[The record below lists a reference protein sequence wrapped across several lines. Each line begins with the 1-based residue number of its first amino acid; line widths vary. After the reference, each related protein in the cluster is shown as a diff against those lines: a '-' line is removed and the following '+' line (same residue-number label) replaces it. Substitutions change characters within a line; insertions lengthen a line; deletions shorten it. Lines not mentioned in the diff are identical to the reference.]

1 MPWDGEGIQRRVAL
15 GGHILADQSDQR
27 FGREAVR
34 GLETLDRGGIDATAA
49 GAQPLPVGDDI
60 ERQPV
65 ERANRR
71 GEIHGRSVTDAHVG
85 EIDHFSEPPL
95 HGDPRKAAMRVELH
109 EVRRVVL
116 LEQRR
121 ADQDL
126 LLRPQIE
133 LRVQILRADGE
144 DARRDAAEQRVVV
157 LIALVV
163 EVDVGADE
171 TKLRV
176 LRKESQGRA
185 AVRFA
190 ITDLRNESEVRPE
203 VVAEIASLDVPV
215 VFGLQM
221 IPVDD
226 HGV

>member
-1 MPWDGEGIQRRVAL
+1 
-15 GGHILADQSDQR
+15 
-27 FGREAVR
+27 
-34 GLETLDRGGIDATAA
+34 
-49 GAQPLPVGDDI
+49 
-60 ERQPV
+60 
-65 ERANRR
+65 
-71 GEIHGRSVTDAHVG
+71 
-85 EIDHFSEPPL
+85 
-95 HGDPRKAAMRVELH
+95 MRVELH

-133 LRVQILRADGE
+133 LRVQILRANGE